1 MRKNNKVKKD
11 EDDKPCFTAPT
22 LIREILASS
31 LMGIPCQLPSVL
43 GRQEWDWI
51 TRLEIENMEKA
62 LWNQC
67 GWGLGWA
74 LFMAYSR
81 LLCWDDENEIGERV
95 WMGLEIESV
104 EMVLP
109 VWIMTGAGFLL
120 KLTLLEAESDSY

>member
-1 MRKNNKVKKD
+1 MESVW
-11 EDDKPCFTAPT
+11 
-22 LIREILASS
+22 
-31 LMGIPCQLPSVL
+31 MG
-43 GRQEWDWI
+43 
-51 TRLEIENMEKA
+51 TRVGIIY
-62 LWNQC
+62 
-67 GWGLGWA
+67 G
-74 LFMAYSR
+74 